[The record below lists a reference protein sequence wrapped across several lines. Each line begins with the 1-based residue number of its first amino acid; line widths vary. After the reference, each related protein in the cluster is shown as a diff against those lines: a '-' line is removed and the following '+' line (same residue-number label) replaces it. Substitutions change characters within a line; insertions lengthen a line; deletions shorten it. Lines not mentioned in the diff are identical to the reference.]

1 MKKLLIAASLALVAG
16 TTLAADFF
24 VVVPMQ
30 KSAALPPPSI
40 TVALNNYSLPDA
52 TVGSAYS
59 FDFKTLLTIS
69 GDSSPDVNQASFNL
83 AGGALPAGLSL
94 DAGGN
99 VAGQP
104 TAAGNSSFQV
114 LASYKGA
121 NGQQTYTI
129 KVNGLVFQVSSLAAG
144 WNHACAVMANGT
156 AKCWG
161 DNTYGQLGNNST
173 VASQTPVAVS
183 NLTGVASI
191 QVGSRHSC
199 AVLTDGNVKCWG
211 SNDMGQVGDTTTVN
225 KLVPTSPWNL
235 GPVVSLAVGVTHTC
249 AAPAAGGVMCWGNN
263 GSKQIGDGS
272 FAGAVAYYPR
282 AVTGV
287 VGTGYKVGAGLS
299 HSCHTRVGFAY
310 CWGNGSGGQ
319 LGNGTT
325 AQQTTPQQV
334 TGLTDADEIYGGYG
348 NSTCTLTTAK
358 GVKCWGRNL
367 EGELGQGTTST
378 YSLTPLQVP
387 GLTNGVS
394 SLSLGQYHACAL
406 LTSGELR
413 CWGSNGNN
421 QLTSGKA
428 NPTTTPTTV
437 SGFSGTPGKVSA
449 GYHSTC
455 VSTSTG
461 MQCWGDNAYGQLGN
475 GTTTSSGTP
484 VPVTLQ

>member
-1 MKKLLIAASLALVAG
+1 MKKLFIAASLALVTGA
-16 TTLAADFF
+16 TAAADFF
-24 VVVPMQ
+24 VVLPIQ
-30 KSAALPPPSI
+30 KSGALPPSI

-52 TVGSAYS
+52 TVGGAYS
-59 FDFKTLLTIS
+59 FDFKTLLTTT
-69 GDSSPDVNQASFNL
+69 GDSTPDVNQASFSL
-83 AGGALPAGLSL
+83 ASGALPVGLSL
-94 DAGGN
+94 DAGGTL
-99 VAGQP
+99 AGQP
-104 TAAGNSSFQV
+104 SAAGSTSFQV

-129 KVNGLVFQVSSLAAG
+129 KVNGSVYQVSSLAAG
-144 WNHACAVMANGT
+144 WNHACAVMADGT

-161 DNTYGQLGNNST
+161 DNAYGQLGNNST

-183 NLTGVASI
+183 NLTSVASI

-225 KLVPTSPWNL
+225 KLVPTSPWSL
-235 GPVVSLAVGVTHTC
+235 GPVVSLAVGAAHTC
-249 AAPAAGGVMCWGNN
+249 AARAAGGVVCWGYN

-272 FAGAVAYYPR
+272 FAGSIARYPR
-282 AVTGV
+282 VVTGLAA
-287 VGTGYKVGAGLS
+287 GTGYKVGAGLS
-299 HSCHTRVGFAY
+299 HSCYTRVGLAA
-310 CWGNGSGGQ
+310 CWGDGSAGQ

-325 AQQTTPQQV
+325 AQQSTPQSV

-348 NSTCTLTTAK
+348 YTTCTLTTAK
-358 GVKCWGRNL
+358 GVKCWGSNA
-367 EGELGQGTTST
+367 EGELGQGVTSA
-378 YSLTPLQVP
+378 YSRTPVQVP
-387 GLTNGVS
+387 GLSSGVS
-394 SLSLGQYHACAL
+394 SLSLGRYHACAL
-406 LTSGELR
+406 LTGGELR
-413 CWGSNGNN
+413 CWGSNSNN

-428 NPTTTPTTV
+428 NPTAAPATV

-461 MQCWGDNAYGQLGN
+461 MQCWGDNTYGQLGN
-475 GTTTSSGTP
+475 GTTTSAGSP